1 MKFSTAVVPFRL
13 SRPLAMTLR
22 FMRRYILKVKAVV
35 LTTVSA
41 LLLGVSQPAI
51 ASASPSQN
59 AVGSMLSNEQGNEYR
74 LITEEEKLEANQL
87 AQENGESGIPQSFE
101 SVIFLDNGS
110 MVPGDAEGNPLLL
123 AQAGGGAGGGA
134 GATAWK
140 VTKCAAHI
148 TAVVLPGTAAFRA
161 VKGLGGVASTAR
173 LLVGAGTKK
182 EFRKI
187 AGGAASEIIGI
198 SGIEE
203 NCFRGW

>member
-1 MKFSTAVVPFRL
+1 M
-13 SRPLAMTLR
+13 
-22 FMRRYILKVKAVV
+22 KVKAVV

-41 LLLGVSQPAI
+41 LLLGVPQPAV
-51 ASASPSQN
+51 ASAAPSQN
-59 AVGSMLSNEQGNEYR
+59 AVGSLLSNEQGNEYR
-74 LITEEEKLEANQL
+74 LITEEERLAANQL
-87 AQENGESGIPQSFE
+87 AQENGESGLPQSFE

-110 MVPGDAEGNPLLL
+110 MAPGDAEGNPLLL
-123 AQAGGGAGGGA
+123 ARAGA

-140 VTKCAAHI
+140 VTKCIAHI
-148 TAVVLPGTAAFRA
+148 TLVVLPGTAAFRA
-161 VKGLGGVASTAR
+161 IRGLGGIAYTAR

-187 AGGAASEIIGI
+187 AGGAAAEILGI